1 MVVAA
6 GVNLPRKPTNIPE
19 SMENENNAQKKTA
32 SAYSQES
39 YPPMPTKF
47 TLFFRRCILYQA
59 WRMLVLNIKI
69 LRIVVGGHS

>member
-1 MVVAA
+1 MK
-6 GVNLPRKPTNIPE
+6 REQNISQP
-19 SMENENNAQKKTA
+19 MENKDSTKK
-32 SAYSQES
+32 SHAYSQES

-47 TLFFRRCILYQA
+47 TLFFRRCIIYQL

>member
-1 MVVAA
+1 MK
-6 GVNLPRKPTNIPE
+6 REQNIFQPMD
-19 SMENENNAQKKTA
+19 SKDSTKQPLKQ
-32 SAYSQES
+32 SPAYSPES

-47 TLFFRRCILYQA
+47 TLFFRRCIIYQL

>member
-1 MVVAA
+1 MK
-6 GVNLPRKPTNIPE
+6 REQNISHPMDNKD
-19 SMENENNAQKKTA
+19 STKK
-32 SAYSQES
+32 SPAYSPES

-47 TLFFRRCILYQA
+47 TLFFRRCIIYQL